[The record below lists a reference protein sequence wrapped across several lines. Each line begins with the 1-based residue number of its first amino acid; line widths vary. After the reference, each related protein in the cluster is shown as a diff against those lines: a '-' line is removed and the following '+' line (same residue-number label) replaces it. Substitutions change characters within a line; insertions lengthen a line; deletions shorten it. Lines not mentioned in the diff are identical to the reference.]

1 MFKYLLIILLLFP
14 SNNLLSQEDSIN
26 KFVYEYLKRINE
38 HIEDEDFVEAQREL
52 DIFVRRYFV
61 NEQSYERALINQ
73 LYGNFYAIQGMY
85 EEAVPWYLKSL
96 KFNAISN

>member
-1 MFKYLLIILLLFP
+1 MFKYLLVIFLIFP

-73 LYGNFYAIQGMY
+73 
-85 EEAVPWYLKSL
+85 
-96 KFNAISN
+96 